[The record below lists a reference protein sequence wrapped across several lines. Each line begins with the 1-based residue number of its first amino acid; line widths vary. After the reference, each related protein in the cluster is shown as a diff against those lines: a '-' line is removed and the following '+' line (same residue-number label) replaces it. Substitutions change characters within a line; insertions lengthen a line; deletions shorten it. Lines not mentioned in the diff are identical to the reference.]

1 MLRKSRR
8 LRAEEVRLVIKTGK
22 SLRSGPLS
30 LKYMPYTGGYRAA
43 VVVSK
48 AVAKKAVDRNR
59 IRRAMYRALAQISPK
74 NPEMAVFFVQKVPP
88 APLTPAFVIDIQTL
102 CSKRT

>member
-22 SLRSGPLS
+22 SLREGSLS
-30 LKYMPYTGGYRAA
+30 LTYMPYTGSYRAA

-48 AVAKKAVDRNR
+48 AVAKKATERNR

-74 NPEMAVFFVQKVPP
+74 SSEMAVFFVQKIPQS
-88 APLTPAFVIDIQTL
+88 PLTPAFLIDIQKL
-102 CSKRT
+102 CSKHT